1 MNAATIIS
9 IIIIALLVIA
19 ALFSVHRNRR
29 KGKSCCG
36 CPLSG
41 ICKK

>member
-1 MNAATIIS
+1 MNAATIIA

-19 ALFSVHRNRR
+19 ALFAVHRSRR

-36 CPLSG
+36 CPIEG
-41 ICKK
+41 CCKK